1 MKLWASFAAFV
12 AALGSVAP
20 VAHAAG
26 FTYHGSLVDGGQPAD
41 GSYDIRVTPYA
52 SEHAAA
58 PAAAPV
64 TLYGVK
70 VSDGRF
76 STDLDFAANVA
87 PDGWLGVAVRKAGS
101 GEFVDLAGRT
111 EIAATDVCWSTAG
124 NSGLVSGSFIGTL
137 DATPLY
143 MRVNNHFGAGIR
155 TYDTGPTTGVSFEV
169 GNATAS
175 AARSAALN
183 WGLAAGVDSFA
194 GGYSGQVMA
203 GHDRSFVWG
212 GTHAVDRV
220 QSTGADEFDVW
231 ADGGFNARTGPF
243 SVWADSGF
251 RINTSNWGFSDDVVI
266 APHAG
271 VGSDPDVDIRLIS
284 RNGKNGLITLRDS
297 DGRMDLSA
305 MGGVHIIGPVLR
317 VEGEA
322 SKLTAGAWQANS
334 DGRIKQDIA
343 PIGDALDTL
352 AKIRPVTFRYTD
364 AYRAEH
370 PQVADQRYYNVI
382 AQEFATVFPD
392 AVTKSG
398 EFLPG
403 AAKTADNEILQVDTY
418 PAQIVTIAAV
428 QELAQKNAALEATVQ
443 KLAARLARLE
453 AKGE

>member
-1 MKLWASFAAFV
+1 MKLWASFAAFA

-52 SEHAAA
+52 SEHATT

-70 VSDGRF
+70 VNDGRF
-76 STDLDFAANVA
+76 STDLDFAATVA
-87 PDGWLGVAVRKAGS
+87 PDGWLAVAVRKAGD
-101 GEFVDLAGRT
+101 GTFVDLAGRT

-124 NSGLVSGSFIGTL
+124 NSGLPSGSFIGTL
-137 DATPLY
+137 DNTNLY
-143 MRVNNHFGAGIR
+143 MRVNDRFAAGFR
-155 TYDTGPTTGVSFEV
+155 TYNNPAVSIPVSFEV
-169 GNATAS
+169 GQATAS
-175 AARSAALN
+175 AARAVAFN
-183 WGLAAGVDSFA
+183 RGLAAAVDSFA
-194 GGYSGQVMA
+194 GGYSGQVLA

-212 GTHAVDRV
+212 GTNRVDRV
-220 QSTGADEFDVW
+220 VSTGADEFDLW
-231 ADGGFNARTGPF
+231 ADGGFNAHTGPF
-243 SVWADSGF
+243 SVWAASGF
-251 RINTSNWGFSDDVVI
+251 RINTSNWNSSDDVVI
-266 APHAG
+266 AP
-271 VGSDPDVDIRLIS
+271 GSGASADPDVDIRLIS

-305 MGGVHIIGPVLR
+305 MGGVHIIGPVR

-343 PIGDALDTL
+343 PIGAALDTL
-352 AKIRPVTFRYTD
+352 AKVRPVTFRYTD

-382 AQEFATVFPD
+382 AQEFAGVFPD

-443 KLAARLARLE
+443 ALAARLARLE
-453 AKGE
+453 AKGK